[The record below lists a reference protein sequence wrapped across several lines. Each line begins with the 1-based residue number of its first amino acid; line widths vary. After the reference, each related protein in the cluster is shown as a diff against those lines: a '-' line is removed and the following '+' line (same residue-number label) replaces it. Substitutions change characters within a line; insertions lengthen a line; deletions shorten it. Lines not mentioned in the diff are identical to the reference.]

1 MGADCR
7 HCLNTPIPAIFM
19 AGHATLPGQMTDEE
33 FGAFLAEANSEL
45 AEKQVELSSKHG
57 LGAFRRWWSD
67 QETSLI
73 RLFDAADRIVLEA
86 EFVPIGTFSPLSDT
100 WLWAWANVTTLPQQ
114 REKAEK
120 LKELAGLTGFALF
133 EDADTFK
140 VDEAMAWELAAVSV
154 KHLGAKGC
162 YRAPSSD
169 RSNFSFLALMKLQIV
184 Q

>member
-67 QETSLI
+67 QETS
-73 RLFDAADRIVLEA
+73 
-86 EFVPIGTFSPLSDT
+86 
-100 WLWAWANVTTLPQQ
+100 
-114 REKAEK
+114 
-120 LKELAGLTGFALF
+120 
-133 EDADTFK
+133 
-140 VDEAMAWELAAVSV
+140 
-154 KHLGAKGC
+154 
-162 YRAPSSD
+162 SD